1 MKNKISPEEKI
12 AALNTAHNLI
22 LADKVINI
30 GVSGFCST
38 VTLGFLN
45 PANAIQPSITFT
57 MPTDVLHSF
66 ALEILDTIK
75 ENSAEIKAQHKALD
89 DLI

>member
-1 MKNKISPEEKI
+1 MKNKLLPEEKI
-12 AALNTAHNLI
+12 AALNAPHNLI

-30 GVSGFCST
+30 GVSGFSST
-38 VTLGFLN
+38 VTLGFMN
-45 PANAIQPSITFT
+45 PANMVQPSITFT

-66 ALEILDTIK
+66 AHEILDAIK
-75 ENSAEIKAQHKALD
+75 EKSVEIKAQHKEFD